1 MKLLKLIVYLGFGYL
16 AYEFI
21 QGLFHSSAMRE
32 AARSR
37 DLHRALNEDPG
48 RMNMTGAGQG
58 MAVDVQ
64 DAAGGQGKR
73 RVGRGVVRT

>member
-21 QGLFHSSAMRE
+21 QGLFHGSAMRA

-48 RMNMTGAGQG
+48 RMNITGPGQG
-58 MAVDVQ
+58 MAVETH
-64 DAAGGQGKR
+64 DAVGGQGKH